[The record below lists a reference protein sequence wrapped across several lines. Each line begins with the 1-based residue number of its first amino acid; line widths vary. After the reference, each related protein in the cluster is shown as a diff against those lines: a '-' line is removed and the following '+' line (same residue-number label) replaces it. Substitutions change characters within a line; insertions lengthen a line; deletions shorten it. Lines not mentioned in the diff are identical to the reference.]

1 MSYSDQ
7 GTYGNNYDLDTN
19 ESRLDLLELL
29 KDRYSKGAL
38 PVTELG
44 YLILLTLFVK
54 TFLLF
59 LFPVPST
66 CFLLPSWSAVYHVP
80 IGYCHQNCPEK
91 KKRSGERIK
100 QCHAQ
105 ISWVVA
111 QANPM
116 ENCHIPLPSLILNLE
131 HSAGSTPQLIRE
143 NEFSTNHENVAWIAL
158 KVLAKL
164 LQECKVNINSSKSAI
179 KIAS

>member
-59 LFPVPST
+59 FFPVPST
-66 CFLLPSWSAVYHVP
+66 CFLLPS
-80 IGYCHQNCPEK
+80 
-91 KKRSGERIK
+91 
-100 QCHAQ
+100 
-105 ISWVVA
+105 
-111 QANPM
+111 
-116 ENCHIPLPSLILNLE
+116 
-131 HSAGSTPQLIRE
+131 
-143 NEFSTNHENVAWIAL
+143 
-158 KVLAKL
+158 
-164 LQECKVNINSSKSAI
+164 
-179 KIAS
+179 